1 MTAHL
6 KQQVR
11 QQQEETQK
19 LMVFLTQS
27 TGGKIRYLHILIT
40 GPAYWQWYFP

>member
-11 QQQEETQK
+11 QQREATQK
-19 LMVFLTQS
+19 LMFFSVVTQS
-27 TGGKIRYLHILIT
+27 TGRIRYLHTLIT
-40 GPAYWQWYFP
+40 GPAY